1 MNFHNFK
8 QRAIDSGSYDIAGGC
23 RKSLG
28 GGSALA
34 FSNKLFQG
42 TEQNKEEK
50 PYWSSLAN

>member
-1 MNFHNFK
+1 MKTIFAIFK
-8 QRAIDSGSYDIAGGC
+8 PYFYLPWIF
-23 RKSLG
+23 
-28 GGSALA
+28 ALA